1 MTSPPLE
8 LSGFAV
14 TGPGPSDVIDS
25 VTATVHCW
33 TTSAGTGPLAYELH
47 DGKTGALI
55 GTRLTGGPSSG
66 NSFNYDTVIFQAP
79 SQLPS
84 WAQLY
89 WLQLWIYADQGTA
102 PSGTAVSVDYA
113 SLQVAYEP
121 SGLPFAAP
129 ATGLAA
135 AAGTAPDANGPS
147 GRVFVDIT
155 LAVGPTISRAQ
166 AAVAAVTQDD
176 GTLAGLVVS
185 DRHA

>member
-1 MTSPPLE
+1 VSSPALE

-47 DGKTGALI
+47 DGKTGTLI
-55 GTRLTGGPSSG
+55 GTQQAGGPPSLSTAH
-66 NSFNYDTVIFQAP
+66 YDTVTFGPPA
-79 SQLPS
+79 

-89 WLQLWIYADQGTA
+89 WLALWVYADQGAA
-102 PSGTAVSVDYA
+102 PSGTVVSVDYA